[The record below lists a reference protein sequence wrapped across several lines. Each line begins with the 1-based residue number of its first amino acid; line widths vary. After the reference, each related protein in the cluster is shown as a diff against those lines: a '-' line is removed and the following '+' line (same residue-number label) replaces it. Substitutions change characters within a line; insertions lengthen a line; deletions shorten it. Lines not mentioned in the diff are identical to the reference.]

1 MALSRFAIR
10 FLAMTEQLDTF
21 VELQV
26 YLTHLKHGGFEYGV
40 KYLPRFM
47 YLDLWC
53 QVKKEHILWTNMM
66 KAYLQDLEALLELV
80 YKCFAACLRA
90 KASAKS

>member
-47 YLDLWC
+47 YLDL
-53 QVKKEHILWTNMM
+53 
-66 KAYLQDLEALLELV
+66 
-80 YKCFAACLRA
+80 
-90 KASAKS
+90 